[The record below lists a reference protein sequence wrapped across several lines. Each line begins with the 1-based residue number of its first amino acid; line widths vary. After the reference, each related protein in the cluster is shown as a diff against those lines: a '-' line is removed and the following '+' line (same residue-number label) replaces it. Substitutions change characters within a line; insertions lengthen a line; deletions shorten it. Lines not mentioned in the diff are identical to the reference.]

1 MAVATFPIDEAYLI
15 GGWLESFMWG
25 VYTIMFAMTMYT
37 IYQKRR
43 DGVNKFTTVT
53 LVLLYVLAT
62 GHMSLALAR
71 LVQGFV
77 LFRNIIDPVEYF
89 ANISLRI
96 NMAKDYLYIT
106 NLFLGDLIIVWRLYV
121 VYGKNLYIAFFP
133 TLMCLAELS
142 VGYASISEWLAPTQN
157 FMVMDQLGST
167 MFSLSLAAN
176 IILTFVIVARI
187 WYMTY
192 RSRKVLGVPGGNYT
206 RVLLLL
212 IESGALVAAAK
223 LTEFVLFELAPDDGI
238 SGLNAIDVVY
248 ECMPQITGLAPTC
261 IIYAVNKGFTQP
273 DSYYSSSPKDS
284 LVFGSPEHTNPSGRT
299 GTTLFTSAFG
309 SSGLDSSKEGTR
321 RGGNDSE
328 TTIEKLGGGALS
340 TSVV

>member
-1 MAVATFPIDEAYLI
+1 
-15 GGWLESFMWG
+15 
-25 VYTIMFAMTMYT
+25 
-37 IYQKRR
+37 
-43 DGVNKFTTVT
+43 
-53 LVLLYVLAT
+53 
-62 GHMSLALAR
+62 
-71 LVQGFV
+71 
-77 LFRNIIDPVEYF
+77 
-89 ANISLRI
+89 
-96 NMAKDYLYIT
+96 
-106 NLFLGDLIIVWRLYV
+106 
-121 VYGKNLYIAFFP
+121 
-133 TLMCLAELS
+133 
-142 VGYASISEWLAPTQN
+142 
-157 FMVMDQLGST
+157 
-167 MFSLSLAAN
+167 
-176 IILTFVIVARI
+176 
-187 WYMTY
+187 MTY

-248 ECMPQITGLAPTC
+248 ECMPQITVSACPVRPIPNPHFDVRSACARAQGLAPTC

-284 LVFGSPEHTNPSGRT
+284 LVFGSPENTNPSGRT

-328 TTIEKLGGGALS
+328 TTIEKLGGGGLS